1 MLDIKRIRQNPEAL
15 VEAMRKRRNKGADVT
30 ALLELD
36 AKRREVMQEVEQL
49 KASATRAPPGS
60 PS

>member
-30 ALLELD
+30 AFWSWT
-36 AKRREVMQEVEQL
+36 Q
-49 KASATRAPPGS
+49 SAGK
-60 PS
+60 

>member
-49 KASATRAPPGS
+49 KAPPKS
-60 PS
+60 PP

>member
-36 AKRREVMQEVEQL
+36 AKRREVMQ
-49 KASATRAPPGS
+49 
-60 PS
+60 